1 MKSLLPNWSV
11 EVSDFKEVSRV
22 VRKQG
27 SVLLQP
33 LTPEK
38 EGSTKKNK
46 TRHCVVADLHGGWWG
61 GSPNP
66 DKQVLMHLG
75 GRVLSWAL
83 SSSR

>member
-38 EGSTKKNK
+38 EGSTKKIK
-46 TRHCVVADLHGGWWG
+46 QDTVWLQTSMEAGGVVLQTQENR
-61 GSPNP
+61 S
-66 DKQVLMHLG
+66 
-75 GRVLSWAL
+75 
-83 SSSR
+83 